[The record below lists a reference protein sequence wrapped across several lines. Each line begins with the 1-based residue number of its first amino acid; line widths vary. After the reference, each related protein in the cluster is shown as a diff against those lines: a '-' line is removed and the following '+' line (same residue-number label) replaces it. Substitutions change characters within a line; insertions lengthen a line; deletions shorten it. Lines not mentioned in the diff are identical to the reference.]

1 MTADEMAMLDFEREW
16 WRHAGAKEEEVQLRW
31 GLSIAEYGGRLLGIA
46 LRPEAMEYDPLTV
59 RRIRRRLSPSKQEV
73 PTATRSRPS

>member
-31 GLSIAEYGGRLLGIA
+31 GLSAAEYGGRLLGIA

-59 RRIRRRLSPSKQEV
+59 RRIRRRLV
-73 PTATRSRPS
+73 PRRGTELVER

>member
-16 WRHAGAKEEEVQLRW
+16 WRHAGTRDDEVQQRW
-31 GLSIAEYGGRLLGIA
+31 GLTAAEYGGRLIGIA

-59 RRIRRRLSPSKQEV
+59 RRIRRRLVPPSSTEF
-73 PTATRSRPS
+73 AGR

>member
-16 WRHAGAKEEEVQLRW
+16 WRHAGTKEAEVQQRW
-31 GLSIAEYGGRLLGIA
+31 GLSTAEYGGRLIGIA

-59 RRIRRRLSPSKQEV
+59 RRIRRRLV
-73 PTATRSRPS
+73 PQRRTVIVER